1 MAKKVKGSAI
11 VTDDGGFLFTPYN
24 TRPPEEHPWSV
35 MTAYSSGVIRQTKNV
50 YQMQITINKKDH
62 PNTAPQEFMRICNI
76 LIAQIILKK
85 H

>member
-24 TRPPEEHPWSV
+24 TRSPEEATWSV
-35 MTAYSSGVIRQTKNV
+35 MTAYGTGVVRQSKNV

-62 PNTAPQEFMRICNI
+62 PNTATQEFMRISNI
-76 LIAQIILKK
+76 LISQLLLKK
-85 H
+85 R